1 MTRTVP
7 TMHRMWRAGL
17 GTALSGVVL
26 TGMLGVPARAVEPQP
41 LTGVEFTL
49 GAEVLDGGQQI
60 TSVTLDTSAIG
71 GIDPASL
78 AVDTFTVHATGTTD
92 VANAGPLYS
101 EYDLDRVVTGARVD
115 ASGDVVLSLEHGQG
129 TAGASTLAYSMT
141 LARNIL
147 LDLDYTLTQNEP
159 LLTGAGQQVV
169 LEDLV
174 QGDTV
179 DPEVD
184 RFTYGETSSGLKYR
198 LFTPD
203 NVKRNDKRPLIVWLH
218 GNGEGGAPGHY
229 NNESQLLANRG
240 ALGLTTPE
248 AQATFRGAYVVAP
261 QVPDTW
267 YNVDDAA
274 YDVQVKALIDR
285 VVATQQV
292 DPTRIYVMGASA
304 GGFMT
309 VTMAGRYPTFFA
321 AAVPTAPALFL
332 NRTQQYTVTEEDVL
346 RLNSTPTWFIHAK
359 NDPTIPYNKS
369 SLWAY
374 ELLDDARITLYDDV
388 VWDGVEYDG
397 HWSWIY
403 TARNA
408 PSTTIGDSAN
418 ERSLWE
424 WISRQTTRHP
434 GAKG

>member
-7 TMHRMWRAGL
+7 SMRRAWQ
-17 GTALSGVVL
+17 AGVGAAL
-26 TGMLGVPARAVEPQP
+26 TGVLVTGALGVPARAAGAES
-41 LTGVEFTL
+41 LSGVEFTL

-60 TSVTLDTSAIG
+60 TSLTLDTSEVG
-71 GIDPASL
+71 GVDPASL
-78 AVDTFTVHATGTTD
+78 AADTFTVHATGTSP
-92 VANAGPLYS
+92 VAGAEPLYS
-101 EYDLDRVVTGARVD
+101 TYDVDRVVTDARVD

-129 TAGASTLAYSMT
+129 VPGASTLAYSGELT
-141 LARNIL
+141 RNLL
-147 LDLDYTLTQNEP
+147 LDLAYTVTQNDP
-159 LLTGAGQQVV
+159 LLTSDGQEIV
-169 LEDLV
+169 LEDMV

-184 RFTYGETSSGLKYR
+184 RFAYGETSEGLKYR
-198 LFTPD
+198 LFSPD
-203 NVKRNDKRPLIVWLH
+203 GLKRNDRRPLIVWLH

-229 NNESQLLANRG
+229 NDESQLLANRG

-248 AQATFRGAYVVAP
+248 AQSIFRGAYVVAP

-267 YNVDDAA
+267 YDIDVSG
-274 YDVQVKALIDR
+274 YDVQVKALIDE
-285 VVATQQV
+285 VAATGQV
-292 DPTRIYVMGASA
+292 DPNRIYVMGASA

-309 VTMAGRYPTFFA
+309 VQMAGRYPTFFA

-332 NRTQQYTVTEEDVL
+332 NRTGEYTVTEDEVL

-359 NDPTIPYNKS
+359 NDPTVPYEKS

-374 ELLDDARITLYDDV
+374 ELLDDARLTLYDNV
-388 VWDGVEYDG
+388 VRDGVEYNG

-408 PSTTIGDSAN
+408 PTSSIGASDN

-434 GAKG
+434 GTKD

>member
-7 TMHRMWRAGL
+7 SVRRAWRAGL
-17 GTALSGVVL
+17 GAAL
-26 TGMLGVPARAVEPQP
+26 TGVLVAGALGAPARAVP
-41 LTGVEFTL
+41 LETVSGVEFTL

-60 TSVTLDTSAIG
+60 TSLTLDTSGVG
-71 GIDPASL
+71 GIDPTSL
-78 AVDTFTVHATGTTD
+78 AVDTFTVHATGSTG
-92 VANAGPLYS
+92 VPNAGPLYFT
-101 EYDLDRVVTGARVD
+101 YDLDRVVTDARVD

-129 TAGASTLAYSMT
+129 VLGASTLAYSGT
-141 LARNIL
+141 LARNLL
-147 LDLDYTLTQNEP
+147 LDLTYTVTQNEP
-159 LLTGAGQQVV
+159 IATSGGQQVV
-169 LEDLV
+169 LADMV

-184 RFTYGETSSGLKYR
+184 RFAYGETSDGLQYR
-198 LFTPD
+198 LFTPEG
-203 NVKRNDKRPLIVWLH
+203 VKRNDKRPLVVWLH

-240 ALGLTTPE
+240 ALGLATPE
-248 AQATFRGAYVVAP
+248 AQSVFGGAYVVAP

-267 YNVDDAA
+267 YNVHDAG
-274 YDVQVKALIDR
+274 YDTQVKALIDT
-285 VVATQQV
+285 VVASEQV
-292 DPTRIYVMGASA
+292 DPSRIYVMGASA

-309 VTMAGRYPTFFA
+309 VQMAGRYPTFFA

-332 NRTQQYTVTEEDVL
+332 NSTQQYTVTAEDVL
-346 RLNSTPTWFIHAK
+346 RLNSTPTWFIHAT
-359 NDPTIPYNKS
+359 NDPTIPYEKS

-374 ELLDDARITLYDDV
+374 QLLDDARLTLYDTV
-388 VWDGVEYDG
+388 VWDGVEYNG

-408 PSTTIGDSAN
+408 PTSSIGDSDN

-434 GAKG
+434 GTKN